1 MIVAEALAE
10 ARKAIS
16 ASEARLLLQ
25 ETLGVTAATLAA
37 HPQRELGLGDAA
49 CFLALVSRRAAGEP
63 IAYVVGRRE
72 FYGRQFA
79 VSPAVLIPRPETELL
94 VDIGQAKLTTCEWP
108 RILDLGTGSGCLAVT
123 LALATGGEVVAADL
137 SAEALAVAR
146 DNAERLNAE
155 VRFVVSDWYSA
166 IDGEFDLIVANPP
179 YVANGDPHLSEGD
192 LRFEPA
198 AALASGA
205 DGLTALRAI
214 VGDARRFLRPGG
226 WLLVE
231 HGYDQGPAV
240 AELLAAAGLRD
251 IEQHRDLA
259 GIVRVSGGIQG

>member
-1 MIVAEALAE
+1 MIFAEALAE

-16 ASEARLLLQ
+16 PSEARLLLQ
-25 ETLGVTAATLAA
+25 ETLGITAASVVA
-37 HPQRELGLGDAA
+37 HPERELAPGDAA
-49 CFLALVSRRAAGEP
+49 RFRALVSRRAAGEP
-63 IAYVVGRRE
+63 IAYLVGRRE

-94 VDIGQAKLTTCEWP
+94 VDVGQAKLAACARP

-137 SAEALAVAR
+137 SAEALAVACA
-146 DNAERLNAE
+146 NAESLNAE
-155 VRFVVSDWYSA
+155 VRFVASDWYSA
-166 IDGEFDLIVANPP
+166 IDGDFDLIVANPP

-198 AALASGA
+198 VALASGA
-205 DGLTALRAI
+205 DGLTALRLI
-214 VGDARRFLRPGG
+214 VADARRFLRPRG
-226 WLLVE
+226 WLFLE

-240 AELLAAAGLRD
+240 TELLAAGGLRD
-251 IEQHRDLA
+251 IEQHRDLT

>member
-1 MIVAEALAE
+1 MICAEALAE
-10 ARKAIS
+10 AREAIS

-25 ETLGVTAATLAA
+25 ETLGISAATLAA
-37 HPQRELGLGDAA
+37 HPERELRLDDAA
-49 CFLALVSRRAAGEP
+49 RFLALVRRRAAGEP
-63 IAYVVGRRE
+63 IAYLVGRRE
-72 FYGRQFA
+72 FYGREFA

-94 VDIGQAKLTTCEWP
+94 VDIGQAKLATCERP

-146 DNAERLNAE
+146 DNAERLNAD
-155 VRFVVSDWYSA
+155 VRFVASDWYSA

-179 YVANGDPHLSEGD
+179 YVANGDPHLSDGD

-198 AALASGA
+198 TALASGS
-205 DGLTALRAI
+205 DGLTALRVI
-214 VGDARRFLRPGG
+214 VAGARRFLRPGG

-231 HGYDQGPAV
+231 HGYDQGAAAV
-240 AELLAAAGLRD
+240 ALFTAAGFQD
-251 IEQHRDLA
+251 VEQYRDLA
-259 GIVRVSGGIQG
+259 GIVRVTTAAN

>member
-1 MIVAEALAE
+1 
-10 ARKAIS
+10 
-16 ASEARLLLQ
+16 
-25 ETLGVTAATLAA
+25 
-37 HPQRELGLGDAA
+37 
-49 CFLALVSRRAAGEP
+49 
-63 IAYVVGRRE
+63 
-72 FYGRQFA
+72 
-79 VSPAVLIPRPETELL
+79 
-94 VDIGQAKLTTCEWP
+94 
-108 RILDLGTGSGCLAVT
+108 
-123 LALATGGEVVAADL
+123 L